1 MEKFFYKAKKDGITV
16 SGVIEAKGEKEAAKI
31 LQEQNLFIIS
41 IKAQKQFGR
50 FSPSSAF
57 ANRMTLTDL
66 VQFTRQLAS
75 MITAG
80 LTLTEA
86 LSVLIDQTEKEAM
99 KKILSEI
106 LSDVE
111 GGSSFSNALSKHPEV
126 FKTVYIA
133 MIRAAEEG
141 GLLDKV
147 LSRLADNLEKEKAFR
162 GKLVG
167 ALIYPVIVIVG
178 MVGVAMIMMFFVI
191 PTIKGLYKD
200 LGVTLPLPTQII
212 LAISDFVTGS
222 WFLMV
227 GLLGLS
233 LFIFSSY
240 RRSEIGKRQLDGLTL
255 RIFVFGKLRRLI
267 ILTEMSRTLGLL
279 VGAGTPIIEALNIT
293 GETTGSIW
301 YKDSLVNV
309 AKKVEKGVS
318 LGEALAEDPRFP
330 PILTQMGKVG
340 EATGKLDETLLKVSS
355 YFETEAEQAIKT
367 LTTALEPLIM
377 IILGV
382 GVAFLMIAVI
392 LPIYTLTTA
401 FK

>member
-1 MEKFFYKAKKDGITV
+1 MEKFLYKAKKDGTTIK
-16 SGVIEAKGEKEAAKI
+16 GVIEAKDQKEAVKI

-41 IKAQKQFGR
+41 ITAQKQ
-50 FSPSSAF
+50 SSSLLPVF
-57 ANRMTLTDL
+57 TNRVSLSEL
-66 VQFTRQLAS
+66 VQFTRQLSS

-86 LSVLIDQTEKEAM
+86 LSVLEEQTEKETM
-99 KKILSEI
+99 KKVLNEVLTDI
-106 LSDVE
+106 E
-111 GGSSFSNALSKHPEV
+111 GGSSFSNALGKHPDV
-126 FKTVYIA
+126 FKTVYVA

-141 GLLDKV
+141 GLLDKI
-147 LSRLADNLEKEKAFR
+147 LARLADNLEKEKALK

-167 ALIYPVIVIVG
+167 ALIYPLIIIISMLGVG
-178 MVGVAMIMMFFVI
+178 MVMMFFVI

-212 LAISDFVTGS
+212 LAVSDFMTHG
-222 WFLMV
+222 WFLIV
-227 GLLGLS
+227 GLLILS

-240 RRSEIGKRQLDGLTL
+240 SRSQLGKRQLDGLTL
-255 RIFVFGKLRRLI
+255 KIFVFGKLRKLL

-301 YKDSLVNV
+301 YKDSLADV
-309 AKKVEKGVS
+309 AKKVEKGIS
-318 LGEALAEDPRFP
+318 LGEALGEDTRFP

-340 EATGKLDETLLKVSS
+340 EATGKLDETLLKVST
-355 YFETEAEQAIKT
+355 YFETEAEQSIKT

-392 LPIYTLTTA
+392 LPLYSLTTA